1 MVNEFKIFTGVLS
14 FYIGSG
20 MVYNEFVR
28 HRINNW
34 KLGKLL
40 KYMIN
45 PPTYIRVLNFVYA
58 PILRVANYMRLQQI
72 ITEEKMEDLNE
83 LFEGKRNEWEEH

>member
-1 MVNEFKIFTGVLS
+1 MVNEFKIFTGALS

-34 KLGKLL
+34 ELGKLL
-40 KYMIN
+40 EYMIS
-45 PPTYIRVLNFVYA
+45 PPTYIKVLNFVYT
-58 PILRVANYMRLQQI
+58 PILRAANYMRLQQI
-72 ITEEKMEDLNE
+72 ITEEKMEDLNKLLGGE
-83 LFEGKRNEWEEH
+83 CNDWEEH

>member
-20 MVYNEFVR
+20 MVYNEFVK
-28 HRINNW
+28 HRIKNW
-34 KLGKLL
+34 ELGKLL

-45 PPTYIRVLNFVYA
+45 PPTYIRVLNFVYT
-58 PILRVANYMRLQQI
+58 PILRAANYMRLQQI

-83 LFEGKRNEWEEH
+83 LLGGKCNDWEEH

>member
-34 KLGKLL
+34 ELGKLL

-45 PPTYIRVLNFVYA
+45 PPTYIRVLNFVYT
-58 PILRVANYMRLQQI
+58 PILRVADYMSLQQI
-72 ITEEKMEDLNE
+72 IAEEKMEDLNE
-83 LFEGKRNEWEEH
+83 LLGRKCDDWEEH

>member
-34 KLGKLL
+34 ELGKLL

-45 PPTYIRVLNFVYA
+45 PPTYIRVLNFVYT
-58 PILRVANYMRLQQI
+58 PILRAANYMRLQQI

-83 LFEGKRNEWEEH
+83 LLEGKCNDWEEH

>member
-34 KLGKLL
+34 ELGKLL

-83 LFEGKRNEWEEH
+83 LLEGKRNDWEEH

>member
-1 MVNEFKIFTGVLS
+1 MVNEFKIFTGALS

-34 KLGKLL
+34 ELGKLL
-40 KYMIN
+40 EYMIS
-45 PPTYIRVLNFVYA
+45 PPTYIKVLNFVYA
-58 PILRVANYMRLQQI
+58 PILRVSNYMRLQQI

-83 LFEGKRNEWEEH
+83 LLERECNDWEEH

>member
-34 KLGKLL
+34 ELGKLL